1 MAKPVK
7 KSKKRTPAHIDPLT
21 GDFVAAH
28 LILRGVRQM
37 ERPVREHL
45 ARWLINHALEITG
58 ENANLYAD
66 QLDARINFP
75 KHYLPFSWKPSR
87 REKS

>member
-37 ERPVREHL
+37 ERPVRAML
-45 ARWLINHALEITG
+45 AEWLVKQAMAIVNDAD
-58 ENANLYAD
+58 NYAD
-66 QLDARINFP
+66 QLDARANFP
-75 KHYLPFSWKPSR
+75 KHYLPFSWKPTPR
-87 REKS
+87 DG